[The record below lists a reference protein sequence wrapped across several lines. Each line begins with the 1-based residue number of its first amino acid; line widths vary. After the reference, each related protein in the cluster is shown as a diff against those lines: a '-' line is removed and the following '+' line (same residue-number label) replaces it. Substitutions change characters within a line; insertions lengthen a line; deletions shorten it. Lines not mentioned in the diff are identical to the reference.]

1 MNDASSHMNAP
12 VPMGA
17 VNPKIGYMDV
27 NELAD
32 RFAQTKKRK
41 NKEGVSKYHSRVP
54 ILNQTEYFSHRQK
67 EAGVIDPGED
77 VKSAALH
84 QQKPLPATS
93 HRTDIDG
100 RPEFDHHQDFLV
112 FEQTSDNG

>member
-32 RFAQTKKRK
+32 RFA
-41 NKEGVSKYHSRVP
+41 
-54 ILNQTEYFSHRQK
+54 
-67 EAGVIDPGED
+67 
-77 VKSAALH
+77 
-84 QQKPLPATS
+84 
-93 HRTDIDG
+93 
-100 RPEFDHHQDFLV
+100 
-112 FEQTSDNG
+112 